1 MDVRDAE
8 SAKNEVYRKYC
19 FRTMNIWHSI
29 NGRLPGLSHWDLYRL
44 HGFFMMWFW
53 KLFWTLRIYKIC
65 RQKA

>member
-29 NGRLPGLSHWDLYRL
+29 NGRLPGLSHWACI
-44 HGFFMMWFW
+44 GFMGSS
-53 KLFWTLRIYKIC
+53 
-65 RQKA
+65 